1 MCDVETKIEY
11 SGVTSVEE
19 KYNKHPGKYQFQ
31 QTSTLPM
38 LPYSRALALAALSGP
53 QRCMGAWFPQQA
65 SRITPIRSSL
75 QLLLELFMHHTWSTS
90 QRSCSPRTSKLYSCW
105 YSKKVNETYLTTGN
119 KNGVC
124 LWPMHW
130 VYIMTATT
138 SLNTKFQMKCPSN
151 FLYIILICR
160 K

>member
-53 QRCMGAWFPQQA
+53 QRCMVPGFH
-65 SRITPIRSSL
+65 IT
-75 QLLLELFMHHTWSTS
+75 EH
-90 QRSCSPRTSKLYSCW
+90 
-105 YSKKVNETYLTTGN
+105 KVPDEIS
-119 KNGVC
+119 V
-124 LWPMHW
+124 
-130 VYIMTATT
+130 
-138 SLNTKFQMKCPSN
+138 
-151 FLYIILICR
+151 
-160 K
+160 